1 MVGYG
6 ISMPQLRPD
15 ALLVPKVSW
24 TQNDSPAA
32 VSYGAL
38 VGTPQQII
46 LLPRS
51 GTETAGFTLSFQW
64 TAGAA
69 SEADIAQ
76 VVGDQAA
83 PIGQIEQTLIQSLPA
98 WQNRCVFPLDQL
110 SRFEILKGW
119 KLWLGVSA
127 VLQLGNEPATALRVP
142 TKAHLNEM
150 RQLYAHRLG

>member
-1 MVGYG
+1 
-6 ISMPQLRPD
+6 MPQLRPD

-24 TQNDSPAA
+24 TQNDAPAA

-38 VGTPQQII
+38 VGTPQHII
-46 LLPRS
+46 LLPRT

-64 TAGAA
+64 TPGAA
-69 SEADIAQ
+69 TADDIAQ

-98 WQNRCVFPLDQL
+98 WQTRCAFPLDQL

-127 VLQLGNEPATALRVP
+127 VLQIGNEPATALRVP
-142 TKAHLNEM
+142 NKTHLNEL
-150 RQLYAHRLG
+150 RQLYAQRLG

>member
-1 MVGYG
+1 
-6 ISMPQLRPD
+6 MPQLRPD

-24 TQNDSPAA
+24 TQNDAPSA

-38 VGTPQQII
+38 VGTQEHLI

-64 TAGAA
+64 TPGAA
-69 SEADIAQ
+69 TTDDIARL
-76 VVGDQAA
+76 VGDHAS
-83 PIGQIEQTLIQSLPA
+83 PITQIETTLIQSLPA
-98 WQNRCVFPLDQL
+98 WTNRCVFPLAQR

-127 VLQLGNEPATALRVP
+127 VVQIGSEPATALRVP
-142 TKAHLNEM
+142 DKTHLNEM
-150 RQLYAHRLG
+150 RQFYGSLLG